1 MKKGIIILIGI
12 ALVIGVVATGTY
24 GLSQEDLAIYQ
35 QAVEL
40 EESGSNMGFEG
51 FALTDYPV
59 AFYDGDQDYVVTWE
73 GDGYSVKK
81 RRAVINFIA
90 ATAYPVDD
98 HYEILTPT
106 IQKMSSLMGIMSAGG
121 MGYGVEEHT
130 ATIWHEAFHCYQATY
145 FPESMDMICSGEI
158 DEGIIAGE
166 ADTNPQAVSLFQQ
179 QAQLLEEAVKVE
191 DVDRIREC
199 IVRYKEL
206 DEERML
212 LLSKEVIAL
221 EDYYTRVEGTAC
233 YIEACIY
240 RMLLPEQLGGRPVE
254 LTKTEFLILELL
266 MQSRGRIFTKQQ
278 IFEYAW
284 DSDYIAGDSTI
295 MVHISNLRSK
305 IEDNPKAPKMLK
317 TIKGLGYK
325 MEKE

>member
-1 MKKGIIILIGI
+1 MKEVTMKKGIIILIGI

-59 AFYDGDQDYVVTWE
+59 AFYDGDRDYVVTWE

-98 HYEILTPT
+98 HYEVLTPT

-145 FPESMDMICSGEI
+145 FPENMDVICSGEI

-179 QAQLLEEAVKVE
+179 QARLLEEAVKVE

-240 RMLLPEQLGGRPVE
+240 KMLLPEQLDGRYLDGISEYSGGSSKYYRTGMAQCMILDRLNPNWKVGFDFSESVIDLIYRE
-254 LTKTEFLILELL
+254 L
-266 MQSRGRIFTKQQ
+266 
-278 IFEYAW
+278 
-284 DSDYIAGDSTI
+284 
-295 MVHISNLRSK
+295 
-305 IEDNPKAPKMLK
+305 
-317 TIKGLGYK
+317 GLV
-325 MEKE
+325 